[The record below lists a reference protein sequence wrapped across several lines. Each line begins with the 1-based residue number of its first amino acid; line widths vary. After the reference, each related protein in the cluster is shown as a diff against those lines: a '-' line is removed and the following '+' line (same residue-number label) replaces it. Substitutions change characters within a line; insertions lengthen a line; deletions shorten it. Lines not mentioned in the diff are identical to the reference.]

1 MGSIE
6 TLSVDAWKRAISGSN
21 AGAMRKRHPYPPQEG
36 AFLQQ
41 CCLYQVP
48 TCHKSC
54 FCRAHGSDGVW
65 TLRPDLDFETFL
77 HFYGQLW
84 IGVQRSSFQAAVHDE
99 RRQARARWHVGMQLL
114 REVQARWSDWDGQG
128 HSLPE
133 LASRVRR
140 GFFCDD
146 AFDLIAPFV
155 ESIRGLCPGSSGV
168 YTAKLV
174 SQVFYDIAV
183 PFDTLSRGAQERRG
197 YAPSE
202 YGAGALQRDVQRWLV
217 DHRLS
222 IPEFRQLDNAP
233 SRYWRRGERPEADV
247 GTACSRVL
255 DKLFYG

>member
-1 MGSIE
+1 MGYIE

-36 AFLQQ
+36 AFLRR
-41 CCLYQVP
+41 CCLYQAP

-54 FCRAHGSDGVW
+54 FCRAHGNDGVW

-99 RRQARARWHVGMQLL
+99 RRQTRARWAAAARLL
-114 REVQARWSDWDGQG
+114 QAIKARWSDWDGKG

-133 LASRVRR
+133 LASRIRR
-140 GFFCDD
+140 CFFCDD
-146 AFDLIAPFV
+146 AFDLIAPYADLF
-155 ESIRGLCPGSSGV
+155 RAACADGSGV
-168 YTAKLV
+168 YTSKLV
-174 SQVFYDIAV
+174 SQLFYDIAV

-202 YGAGALQRDVQRWLV
+202 YGAGAMQRDVQRWLV
-217 DHRLS
+217 DHQLS
-222 IPEFRQLDNAP
+222 IAEFRQLDDAP
-233 SRYWRRGERPEADV
+233 SRYWRPGERPGMNG